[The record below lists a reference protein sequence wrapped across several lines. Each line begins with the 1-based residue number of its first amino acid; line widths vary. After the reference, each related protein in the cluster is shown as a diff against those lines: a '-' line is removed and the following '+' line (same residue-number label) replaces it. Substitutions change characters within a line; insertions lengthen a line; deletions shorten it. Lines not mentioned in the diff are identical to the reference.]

1 MTPALYL
8 IPCPI
13 GATPTEQV
21 LPAYNKEVILSI
33 RHFIVE
39 EIRTARRFLKSVDRS
54 IDIDA
59 LTFHAMGK
67 HADQALFASYLE
79 PLRRGESVGIIS
91 EAGCPAVADPG
102 ADIVA
107 IAQREGMRVIPLVG
121 PSSILMAL
129 MASGLNGQ
137 SFAFNGYLPI
147 DPTQRIRRLKQL
159 EARAQTE
166 HQPQIF
172 IETPYRN
179 HKMLSDIIAAC
190 RPGTRLC
197 IAAAISTEQEYIRT
211 QTIANWKKH
220 PAPNLA
226 KLPTIFIVG

>member
-59 LTFHAMGK
+59 LTFHTMGK

-79 PLRRGESVGIIS
+79 PLRR
-91 EAGCPAVADPG
+91 ACLRAV
-102 ADIVA
+102 
-107 IAQREGMRVIPLVG
+107 
-121 PSSILMAL
+121 
-129 MASGLNGQ
+129 
-137 SFAFNGYLPI
+137 
-147 DPTQRIRRLKQL
+147 
-159 EARAQTE
+159 
-166 HQPQIF
+166 
-172 IETPYRN
+172 
-179 HKMLSDIIAAC
+179 LSPRC
-190 RPGTRLC
+190 RRPGQPRRGSLL
-197 IAAAISTEQEYIRT
+197 R
-211 QTIANWKKH
+211 
-220 PAPNLA
+220 
-226 KLPTIFIVG
+226 

>member
-79 PLRRGESVGIIS
+79 PLRRGDSTARRHARHTARGT
-91 EAGCPAVADPG
+91 
-102 ADIVA
+102 
-107 IAQREGMRVIPLVG
+107 VIHTHG
-121 PSSILMAL
+121 TH
-129 MASGLNGQ
+129 GKR
-137 SFAFNGYLPI
+137 
-147 DPTQRIRRLKQL
+147 TQRTEFRLQRL
-159 EARAQTE
+159 PAHRPHTAHTTHQATRSARPDRTPTANLHRNTLP
-166 HQPQIF
+166 QPQNDCRHLLCLPTRH
-172 IETPYRN
+172 TPVHSSSHIHRAGIHPHTN
-179 HKMLSDIIAAC
+179 HS
-190 RPGTRLC
+190 RLEK
-197 IAAAISTEQEYIRT
+197 TPRT
-211 QTIANWKKH
+211 QPRKTPHHLYSRIAES
-220 PAPNLA
+220 
-226 KLPTIFIVG
+226 